1 MELQPSFD
9 NLRNHVISFETANG
23 LTWEGVISYVK
34 PEMAKPLVSLT
45 LNDLSIY
52 PGIGIYLFYNMRNEL
67 IYVGKCTSKSFIEWV
82 PSHFDC
88 RKHAQYATVAKRCGG
103 ETYNS
108 DDISEISLRR
118 LKELKVFLV
127 NFTYDT
133 KFWRNGDP
141 PRSEDE
147 NENKHEANLVGH
159 LESSIIKNK
168 KPILNSCSKKL
179 VQDVEC

>member
-1 MELQPSFD
+1 MNQKPSFD
-9 NLRNHVISFETANG
+9 EVRKHLISFETAKD
-23 LTWEGVISYVK
+23 LTWEGVLSYVK
-34 PEMAKPLVSLT
+34 PEMAKPLISLSME
-45 LNDLSIY
+45 DLAIY
-52 PGIGIYLFYNMRNEL
+52 PGIGIYLFYNMRNVL
-67 IYVGKCTSKSFIEWV
+67 IYVGKCTSKSFIERV

-88 RKHAQYATVAKRCGG
+88 RKHAQFAAVAKRCGG

-108 DDISEISLRR
+108 DDISEISLRL

-133 KFWRNGDP
+133 RFWRNGGP
-141 PRSEDE
+141 PRPEDE
-147 NENKHEANLVGH
+147 YENKNEANLVWH

-168 KPILNSCSKKL
+168 KPILNSYGKKL